1 MKKILLILVTILL
14 SVSGAWAENITV
26 NASDRIKNLG
36 GKYYTIHF
44 RFTDG
49 NTYPVIVDNS
59 TLKCSAS
66 TTATPAVFYFSLAD
80 EYNCYKLKETST
92 NRYWDFD
99 HSLVAE
105 SSSVRIQVFPG
116 QESGTYRICGLTT
129 GQNDNKNNRTYAA
142 QANGGTIDHYTSV
155 WNGLNAETGTVTY
168 QIAEHAGTYC
178 TEVVLTE
185 VGNPTFTETPS
196 LTSGWYQV
204 RIADAKRNLTD
215 KYITT
220 MDNEIAGH
228 PATSAALGTNK
239 GSTMLYIEVADD
251 VLNNNSESTGKWIY
265 VRDSKGR
272 YMTRS
277 AESSVTKPSDKICA
291 IYFTSSAKTQL
302 VLTSA
307 RQGESRQSWKALDNY
322 IGLGD
327 KNEYP
332 VFYACKAGEAY
343 SGNAYT
349 VNFVGGSDGS
359 KTVTYNGT
367 ETHYG
372 FNTVYDQ
379 GTFFFAQGVT
389 PDAGDFTFDR
399 GTDTDDTEITV
410 DATTKTINVLPS
422 NVYIGENKTV
432 TSTEWNTRDYWST
445 GQIWG
450 GNGPGTTDSGMWNPI
465 YLNGVTASGISF
477 EGWKLRLILANSQ
490 LTASTNKL
498 QSADGD
504 NVTIDID
511 QASKLHLTL
520 KTPTAEGG
528 GNDPG
533 THTFNINGRM
543 TIKTVSGHFAG
554 SSTNTVN
561 LGTTGSFTFEADNS
575 QTIGSG
581 ASFTINAKLTEPTEL
596 NTVQSRTLAT
606 FTNVTL
612 TPSSLTV
619 SISGTEGWTQV
630 DSKDAL
636 TAQTTEGKFYYIEK
650 GESFG
655 AILHTYKQAA
665 YTVDTDTKF
674 SDIYNDANFKDYIYI
689 YIPSGKKLVLDTTL
703 EDKGLAST
711 PLFKAESG
719 TSQIQIDN
727 GMTLYTENI
736 IPGQNPTIIGSGTFQ
751 TTDYTVTTPL
761 KVTLGND
768 WTGIV
773 ARADVNVSDNGAFSF
788 DNLVNSN
795 KSKVQMTNVEGWIA
809 GNSTTNANI
818 ILINGTDDYGFCV
831 NGANNE
837 NTYTFTGNFS
847 GSGDFMYKQYDEGTR
862 YPTYSFTGDL
872 SGWTGKFNLRENGT
886 GTTTVN
892 VTGTGRIN
900 AGFLNSSA
908 KANTLRLTFDCSSA
922 QDINGAIAKSGSGR
936 LDMILKGTGTKT
948 IAADITADNLTIVNA
963 NGAEITISGNH
974 TLSVGNLNAY
984 TDDNNTLSRLNVNM
998 TTEDIAAKLG
1008 EGETCT
1014 LIYVSGSLNA
1024 NALTINGHENV
1035 TVGDYD
1041 YYISHSGNAIVLGR
1055 RYYSRNVTSG
1065 NFGSICI
1072 PNGALVSQATGMA
1085 KVLEVTEVTADR
1097 VILDEVSEMASGV
1110 PYIFKSDAGTVRLT
1124 LKGETAAAPDNS
1136 TQDYLVGNFETPV
1149 SVPVSDAGNTYYVLQ
1164 SNQFRKVTSQ
1174 TIKSGSNRCY
1184 LKVPV
1189 TSDSRQSVLGI
1200 SVGEEDATGID
1211 ALNTLMDGNAVIYDI
1226 NGRRRSDLHKGINII
1241 NGIKVI
1247 VK

>member
-1 MKKILLILVTILL
+1 MKKILLILTTILSSVTAVWAATDTTV
-14 SVSGAWAENITV
+14 SVSERV
-26 NASDRIKNLG
+26 KNLG

-49 NTYPVIVDNS
+49 NTYPVIVDNAK
-59 TLKCSAS
+59 LKCSAS

-92 NRYWDFD
+92 DRYWDFN

-129 GQNDNKNNRTYAA
+129 GQDNNKNNRTYAA
-142 QANGGTIDHYTSV
+142 QANGGAIDHYTSV
-155 WNGLNAETGTVTY
+155 WNGLDAETGTVTY
-168 QIAEHAGTYC
+168 QIAEHAGNYC

-204 RIADAKRNLTD
+204 RIADANHDLTD

-220 MDNEIAGH
+220 MDDEIAGH
-228 PATSAALGTNK
+228 PATSATLGTNK
-239 GSTMLYIEVADD
+239 GSTMLYIEVDGD
-251 VLNNNSESTGKWIY
+251 VRNNNNESTGKWIY

-291 IYFTSSAKTQL
+291 IYFTSSAKSQL
-302 VLTSA
+302 VLTSD

-322 IGLGD
+322 IGLGIQD
-327 KNEYP
+327 EYP
-332 VFYACKAGEAY
+332 VFFACKAGEAY

-399 GTDTDDTEITV
+399 GTDTDYTEITV
-410 DATTKTINVLPS
+410 DATTKTINVLPY

-432 TSTEWNTRDYWST
+432 TPTEWNTKDYWST

-450 GNGPGTTDSGMWNPI
+450 GNGPGTNGSGMWNPI

-477 EGWKLRLILANSQ
+477 EGWKLRLKLVNSQ

-520 KTPTAEGG
+520 NTPTAEGG

-533 THTFNINGRM
+533 THTFNIDGSM

-581 ASFTINAKLTEPTEL
+581 ASFTINAKLTEPTKL
-596 NTVQSRTLAT
+596 NTLQSRTLAT
-606 FTNVTL
+606 FSNVTV
-612 TPSSLTV
+612 SSLTV

-630 DSKDAL
+630 NSKDAL

-650 GESFG
+650 GESSG
-655 AILHTYKQAA
+655 VILHTYKQAA

-674 SDIYNDANFKDYIYI
+674 SDIYNEANFKDYIYI

-703 EDKGLAST
+703 EDKELASK

-719 TSQIQIDN
+719 TSQIQIDY
-727 GMTLYTENI
+727 GMTLYSENI
-736 IPGQNPTIIGSGTFQ
+736 IGSQRPAIIGAGTFN
-751 TTDYTVTTPL
+751 TADYTVTTPL
-761 KVTLGND
+761 NVTLGND

-788 DNLVNSN
+788 DNLVNGN

-809 GNSTTNANI
+809 GNSTTSANI
-818 ILINGTDDYGFCV
+818 ILINGTGDYGFCV
-831 NGANNE
+831 NGANDD

-847 GSGDFMYKQYDEGTR
+847 GSGDFMYKQYDEDTR
-862 YPTYSFTGDL
+862 TLIYNFTGDL

-908 KANTLRLTFDCSSA
+908 KANTLRLTFEGSDA
-922 QDINGAIAKSGSGR
+922 QNINGTIAKSGSGS
-936 LDMILKGTGTKT
+936 LNMILRGTGTKT

-998 TTEDIAAKLG
+998 TPEDIAAKLG

-1024 NALTINGHENV
+1024 DALTINGHENV

-1041 YYISHSGNAIVLGR
+1041 YYISHSGNAVVLGR

-1149 SVPVSDAGNTYYVLQ
+1149 SVPVSDADNTYYVLQ
-1164 SNQFRKVTSQ
+1164 SNQFRKVTSS

>member
-1 MKKILLILVTILL
+1 MKKILLILVTILS
-14 SVSGAWAENITV
+14 SVSGAWAEDIIV

-92 NRYWDFD
+92 DRYWDFN

-129 GQNDNKNNRTYAA
+129 GKSENKNNRTYAA

-155 WNGLNAETGTVTY
+155 WNGLDAETGTVTY
-168 QIAEHAGTYC
+168 QIAEQAGNYC

-204 RIADAKRNLTD
+204 RIADANRNLTD

-220 MDNEIAGH
+220 MDNDVDGH
-228 PATSAALGTNK
+228 PAASATLGTNK
-239 GSTMLYIEVADD
+239 GSTMLYIEVDGD
-251 VLNNNSESTGKWIY
+251 VQNNNISTGKWIY

-291 IYFTSSAKTQL
+291 IYYTSSAKTQL
-302 VLTSA
+302 VLTSD

-322 IGLGD
+322 IGLGSQD
-327 KNEYP
+327 EYP
-332 VFYACKAGEAY
+332 VFFACKAGEAY

-367 ETHYG
+367 GTHYG
-372 FNTVYDQ
+372 FNTVYDK

-399 GTDTDDTEITV
+399 GTDTDYTEITV
-410 DATTKTINVLPS
+410 DATTKTINVLPY

-432 TSTEWNTRDYWST
+432 TSTEWNNKDYWST

-450 GNGPGTTDSGMWNPI
+450 GNGPGITGSGMWNPI
-465 YLNGVTASGISF
+465 YLNGVTASGISY
-477 EGWKLRLILANSQ
+477 EGWKLRLRLENST

-520 KTPTAEGG
+520 NTPTAEGG

-533 THTFNINGRM
+533 THTFNIDGSM

-650 GESFG
+650 GESSG
-655 AILHTYKQAA
+655 AILHTYRQAA

-674 SDIYNDANFKDYIYI
+674 SDIYNDANFEYYIYI

-788 DNLVNSN
+788 DNLVNGN

-837 NTYTFTGNFS
+837 NTYTFTGHFS

-998 TTEDIAAKLG
+998 TREDIAAKLG

-1024 NALTINGHENV
+1024 DALTINGHENV

-1085 KVLEVTEVTADR
+1085 KVLEVTEVTDDR

-1164 SNQFRKVTSQ
+1164 SNQFRKVTSS

>member
-1 MKKILLILVTILL
+1 MKKILLILTTILSSVTAAWAATDTTV
-14 SVSGAWAENITV
+14 SVSERV
-26 NASDRIKNLG
+26 KNLG

-49 NTYPVIVDNS
+49 KTYPVIVDNA

-92 NRYWDFD
+92 DKYWDFD
-99 HSLVAE
+99 HSLVVE

-129 GQNDNKNNRTYAA
+129 GQDNNKNNRTYAA
-142 QANGGTIDHYTSV
+142 QANGGAIDHYTSV
-155 WNGLNAETGTVTY
+155 WNGLDAKTGTVTY

-196 LTSGWYQV
+196 LTNGWYQV
-204 RIADAKRNLTD
+204 RIADANRNLTD

-220 MDNEIAGH
+220 MDNDVDGH
-228 PATSAALGTNK
+228 PAASAALGTNK
-239 GSTMLYIEVADD
+239 GATMLYIEVDGD
-251 VLNNNSESTGKWIY
+251 VQNNISVSTGKWIY

-302 VLTSA
+302 VLTSD
-307 RQGESRQSWKALDNY
+307 RQGTSRQSWKALDNY
-322 IGLGD
+322 IGLGSQD
-327 KNEYP
+327 EYP
-332 VFYACKAGEAY
+332 VFFACKAGEAY

-349 VNFVGGSDGS
+349 VNIIGGSDGS
-359 KTVTYNGT
+359 ETVTYNGT
-367 ETHYG
+367 GTHYG

-399 GTDTDDTEITV
+399 GTDTDYTEITV

-450 GNGPGTTDSGMWNPI
+450 GNGPGTTGSGMWNPI
-465 YLNGVTASGISF
+465 YLNGVKASGISF
-477 EGWKLRLILANSQ
+477 EGWKLRLKLANST
-490 LTASTNKL
+490 LTANTNKL
-498 QSADGD
+498 QSGGGD
-504 NVTIDID
+504 NVTIDVD
-511 QASKLHLTL
+511 QASELRLTL
-520 KTPTAEGG
+520 LAPTAEGG

-533 THTFNINGRM
+533 THTFNIDGCM

-575 QTIGSG
+575 QTIASG
-581 ASFTINAKLTEPTEL
+581 ASFTINAKLTEPTKL

-612 TPSSLTV
+612 SSLTV
-619 SISGTEGWTQV
+619 SISGTEDWTQV
-630 DSKDAL
+630 NSKDAL

-650 GESFG
+650 GESSG
-655 AILHTYKQAA
+655 VILHTYRQTA
-665 YTVDTDTKF
+665 YTVEADTKF

-703 EDKGLAST
+703 EDKELASK

-727 GMTLYTENI
+727 DMTLYSENI
-736 IPGQNPTIIGSGTFQ
+736 IGSQRPAIIGAGTFN
-751 TTDYTVTTPL
+751 TADYTVTTPL
-761 KVTLGND
+761 NVTLGND

-773 ARADVNVSDNGAFSF
+773 ARADANVSDNGAFSF
-788 DNLVNSN
+788 DNLVNGN
-795 KSKVQMTNVEGWIA
+795 KSKVQVTDVQGWIA

-831 NGANNE
+831 NGANND

-847 GSGDFMYKQYDEGTR
+847 GSGDFMYKQYDEGAR

-908 KANTLRLTFDCSSA
+908 KANTLRLTFDCGSA
-922 QDINGAIAKSGSGR
+922 QDINGAVTKSGSGR
-936 LDMILKGTGTKT
+936 LDMTLKGTGTKT

-984 TDDNNTLSRLNVNM
+984 TDDNNTLSRLNINM

-1024 NALTINGHENV
+1024 DALTINGHENV

-1072 PNGALVSQATGMA
+1072 PNGALVSQATGMV

-1164 SNQFRKVTSQ
+1164 SNQFRKVTSS